1 MRKIITDAKKID
13 IARNGD
19 EIEMKV
25 VKKDGKEE
33 TILLQTEKVIVNS
46 KTLFSLQEK
55 TSLRNKLWTVFS
67 HFLVSYQVNA
77 SKAFPSSFRFSNI
90 NGVNYFGFMT
100 EPDKLIGVQMKPFRM
115 GTFEFPFQVLIRF
128 KTLPQLDIGSFLSG
142 YFIREMNQ
150 CTINL

>member
-1 MRKIITDAKKID
+1 
-13 IARNGD
+13 
-19 EIEMKV
+19 
-25 VKKDGKEE
+25 
-33 TILLQTEKVIVNS
+33 
-46 KTLFSLQEK
+46 
-55 TSLRNKLWTVFS
+55 
-67 HFLVSYQVNA
+67 
-77 SKAFPSSFRFSNI
+77 
-90 NGVNYFGFMT
+90 MT